1 VNSDDPGSGA
11 TDHWS
16 LLSPHLDRAL
26 EMEPAERSAWLLSL
40 RAGDPKLAAEIE
52 ALLRDHGVLERE
64 GFLER
69 SAPVV
74 PAAAPS
80 LAGLVVGSYTLRA
93 PLGQGGMGSVW
104 LADRSDGRFKGTAAV
119 KLLNA
124 SLIGHEGER
133 RFRREGS
140 ILARLRHPGI
150 ARLHDAG
157 LSPLGQPYIVLEHV
171 DGEPID
177 RYCAAHGLDVA
188 QRLRL
193 FLEVLEAVAHAHGNL
208 IVHRDI
214 KPQNVLVDADG
225 KVRLLDFGVAKLIE
239 PGPDSDVTATR
250 EGGAGLTPGYAAPEQ
265 VTGGDVTTATD
276 VYGLGALLY
285 ELLAGRLPL
294 EASSTTPVD
303 RIRAI
308 VEVEP
313 PLMSE
318 VADPSRRAVLRG
330 DLDNVVAKAL
340 RKRPEER
347 YASVAAFADD
357 VRRYLNHEPVSARAV
372 SAAERAA
379 KFVRRHR
386 TGVAL
391 AVLAATGA
399 VVLTAAIAWQARE
412 ARRQRDA
419 ARAQLARANAARDFM
434 GFLLSAAQPV
444 GAKPAVGD
452 LLEQGKAVIDRQYPA
467 DDPLRAELL
476 VAIGRQYY
484 DSERYDQSVQVLE
497 EAAAIAARTGDPIL
511 QAQALCPLGNAKLG
525 AGDVD
530 GAAPLIE
537 KALALLPDRPE
548 NTLQRAECLLGRGA
562 TGYMIEDPAP
572 MLRDGEAAL
581 ALLSRLEPPPPVR
594 VIEAKALLAYG
605 FYLSHQMAKADA
617 EYTEIAEG
625 LARAG
630 RERTTLAADTYNN
643 WSLVHYEGN
652 LSRAEPLCRKAVE
665 LRRAVEGAD
674 GIAPSVIFNHAGVLL
689 QLARYDE
696 AEPLYQETIRVARA
710 RQFPLIETD
719 ALLELAD
726 LYTRRGEF
734 ARAST
739 QLETAGRGPLLTGPN
754 PNAFRQVQLA
764 YYRGRLALARHDV
777 AAARPLLAGV
787 VDTFEKRNSHLS
799 LRVFALQELARA
811 EQESGDLPAAAKT
824 AAHAREIAATFVEP
838 GTPSYLIGL
847 SEARIASIE
856 AATGDAAGARASY
869 RSALDHLRVTLGEN
883 HPETRAAVEGLAR
896 LSGGRAP
903 GA

>member
-1 VNSDDPGSGA
+1 MNRDDPRPDPA
-11 TDHWS
+11 DRWS
-16 LLSPHLDRAL
+16 VLSPHLDRAL
-26 EMEPAERSAWLLSL
+26 EMAPGERSAWLAQLE
-40 RAGDPKLAAEIE
+40 AVDAKLAAEIASLLAE
-52 ALLRDHGVLERE
+52 HGALDRE

-69 SAPVV
+69 GAPDSTTV
-74 PAAAPS
+74 APS

-104 LADRSDGRFKGTAAV
+104 LADRTDGRFKGTAAV

-177 RYCAAHGLDVA
+177 RFCAARGLDVHG
-188 QRLRL
+188 RLRL

-225 KVRLLDFGVAKLIE
+225 KVRLLDFGVAKLID
-239 PGPDSDVTATR
+239 PGPDSEVTATR
-250 EGGAGLTPGYAAPEQ
+250 EGGAGLTPDYAAPEQ

-285 ELLAGRLPL
+285 VLLAGRLPL

-308 VEVEP
+308 VEREP
-313 PLMSE
+313 PPMSE
-318 VADPSRRAVLRG
+318 AADPSRRAALRG

-357 VRRYLNHEPVSARAV
+357 IRRWLNHEPVSARAV
-372 SAAERAA
+372 SPAYRAA

-391 AVLAATGA
+391 AALAATGA
-399 VVLTAAIAWQARE
+399 VVLTAGIAWQARE

-419 ARAQLARANAARDFM
+419 ARSQLARANAARDFM
-434 GFLLSAAQPV
+434 AFLLSAAQPI

-452 LLEQGKAVIDRQYPA
+452 LLEQGKAVIDKQYPG

-476 VAIGRQYY
+476 VAIGRQYSE
-484 DSERYDQSVQVLE
+484 SERYDRAVQVLE
-497 EAAAIAARTGDPIL
+497 EAAAIAARSGDPVL

-525 AGDVD
+525 AGDID
-530 GAAPLIE
+530 GAGPLIE
-537 KALALLPDRPE
+537 KALAMLPDRPE
-548 NTLQRAECLLGRGA
+548 NTLQRAECLIGRGA

-581 ALLSRLEPPPPVR
+581 ALLARVDSPPPVR
-594 VIEAKALLAYG
+594 RIEAQALLAYG
-605 FYLSHQMAKADA
+605 YYLSHQMAKADA
-617 EYTEIAEG
+617 QYAEIADG
-625 LARAG
+625 LQRAG

-652 LSRAEPLCRKAVE
+652 LSRAEPLCRRAVE

-674 GIAPSVIFNHAGVLL
+674 GIAPSVTFNHAGVLL

-719 ALLELAD
+719 AMLELSD

-734 ARAST
+734 ARAAA
-739 QLETAGRGPLLTGPN
+739 QLETLGPLLTGPN
-754 PNAFRQVQLA
+754 PNAFRLVQLA
-764 YYRGRLALARHDV
+764 FYRGRLALARHD
-777 AAARPLLAGV
+777 AASARSLFAGV

-799 LRVFALQELARA
+799 LRVFALVGLAQA
-811 EQESGDLPAAAKT
+811 EQETGDLAAAGAT
-824 AAHAREIAATFVEP
+824 ARHAKEIALTFVEKDA
-838 GTPSYLIGL
+838 PSYLIGL

-856 AATGDAAGARASY
+856 AATGDAAGARTSY
-869 RSALDHLRVTLGEN
+869 GSALRHLKTTLGED
-883 HPETRAAVEGLAR
+883 HPETRAALEGLR
-896 LSGGRAP
+896 VL
-903 GA
+903 GAS